1 MTWSAGTGI
10 SIMNW
15 SGKSTVSGQTGWRL
29 QWKKTTD
36 STYRNSADF
45 SLSTRTA
52 NVCMSYTGS
61 EEDYQ
66 ISTLVGGTVGNTYS
80 NTWTYTG
87 KIYTDPTLG
96 STPTCI
102 NSGEKMVSVSFNV
115 NKPAGSTST
124 GSMTGVSNIATTY
137 YTLPANTFTIS
148 SPSGYSFKS
157 WNTAAAGTGTTYSDQ
172 ATLDFTSYAN
182 NSTVT
187 LYAQWLLNPSITSLT
202 PNSGSTAG
210 GTSITITGT
219 AFAAGATVTV
229 GGASCTSV
237 VVVSATS
244 ITCTTPVGTS
254 GAKDVVV
261 TNTDTGSGTKTN
273 GFTYNAPI
281 SAPTI
286 STVSPTSGTAA
297 GGTSITITGTGFVS
311 GAAVTIGGV
320 ACTLVVVV
328 SSTTITCTNAAGTAG
343 DKNVVVTNSDSGSV
357 TKNDGFKN
365 LEVVVNS
372 GGGNAPTYTPS
383 VQQPEL
389 NKKSEDS
396 KSAKNSSPAK
406 VEVKAIVNEPE
417 KIVLK
422 TNQIVPIKQVVEVKL
437 PENISSTIV
446 EVNGKEIKASINS
459 SGQISLP
466 VIVGPKD
473 KVSVNVLTT
482 VGEKLSAEVPVQ
494 ISPIK
499 IGNVNFD
506 LAASILTRNS
516 KIQLDK
522 LIQLVKDHGFT
533 EITLEGNA
541 DTLGTGK
548 FDNVKLSEERSKSV
562 GAYLDKA
569 LREYGVKIVYKA
581 FGDTNPVAD
590 NNSKNGQALNRRVD
604 ISVK

>member
-1 MTWSAGTGI
+1 MIEKNLKITIRNKSFISFAISLIAIILPANYAWADDMTWSAGTGI

-210 GTSITITGT
+210 GTSI
-219 AFAAGATVTV
+219 
-229 GGASCTSV
+229 
-237 VVVSATS
+237 
-244 ITCTTPVGTS
+244 
-254 GAKDVVV
+254 
-261 TNTDTGSGTKTN
+261 
-273 GFTYNAPI
+273 
-281 SAPTI
+281 
-286 STVSPTSGTAA
+286 
-297 GGTSITITGTGFVS
+297 
-311 GAAVTIGGV
+311 
-320 ACTLVVVV
+320 
-328 SSTTITCTNAAGTAG
+328 
-343 DKNVVVTNSDSGSV
+343 
-357 TKNDGFKN
+357 
-365 LEVVVNS
+365 
-372 GGGNAPTYTPS
+372 
-383 VQQPEL
+383 
-389 NKKSEDS
+389 
-396 KSAKNSSPAK
+396 
-406 VEVKAIVNEPE
+406 
-417 KIVLK
+417 
-422 TNQIVPIKQVVEVKL
+422 
-437 PENISSTIV
+437 
-446 EVNGKEIKASINS
+446 
-459 SGQISLP
+459 
-466 VIVGPKD
+466 
-473 KVSVNVLTT
+473 
-482 VGEKLSAEVPVQ
+482 
-494 ISPIK
+494 K
-499 IGNVNFD
+499 IGRAHV
-506 LAASILTRNS
+506 
-516 KIQLDK
+516 
-522 LIQLVKDHGFT
+522 
-533 EITLEGNA
+533 
-541 DTLGTGK
+541 
-548 FDNVKLSEERSKSV
+548 
-562 GAYLDKA
+562 
-569 LREYGVKIVYKA
+569 
-581 FGDTNPVAD
+581 
-590 NNSKNGQALNRRVD
+590 
-604 ISVK
+604 